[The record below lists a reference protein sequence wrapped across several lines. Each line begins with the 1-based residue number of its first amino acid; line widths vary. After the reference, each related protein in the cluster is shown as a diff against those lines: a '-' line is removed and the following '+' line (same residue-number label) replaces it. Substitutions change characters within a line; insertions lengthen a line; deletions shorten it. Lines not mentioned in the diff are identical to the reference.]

1 METKASHVFVGL
13 FTVALFA
20 ALFGFILWLVGDGGD
35 VSRNRY
41 DILFDGSVTG
51 LGTASEVRY
60 KGLKVGEIVE
70 IDLYEGDRR
79 KVLVGVEVDAK
90 TPIDSTTTA
99 KIDYLGVTGVG
110 YIQLTGGGSETA
122 QPLTM
127 LSINDNPVI
136 PSVPSDIAQLLEGA
150 PEVLAQSV
158 ALLEQFRQIFNP
170 DSIRSITST
179 IQNIERITGSFAG
192 QDAEIASI
200 IQNAATISADMQT
213 AVAALK
219 TMSTEFEDM
228 VGSTSSLIDDDLR
241 GAVQDVRVLTESYTR
256 LGNAL
261 TVTVNA
267 AQPGIVSFSE
277 HGLSDLGLLVTET
290 REAIA
295 ALEKTIQAFET
306 NPARFVLSNGGA
318 REYSPAGR

>member
-13 FTVALFA
+13 FTVTLFA
-20 ALFGFILWLVGDGGD
+20 ALFGFILWLVSDGGD
-35 VSRNRY
+35 ASRTRY

-60 KGLKVGEIVE
+60 KGLKVGEVVE
-70 IDLYEGDRR
+70 ISLYEGDRR
-79 KVLVGVEVDAK
+79 KVLVGVEVDEK
-90 TPIDSTTTA
+90 TPIDTTTIA

-110 YIQLTGGGSETA
+110 FIQLTGGGSDIA
-122 QPLTM
+122 QPLTAQ
-127 LSINDNPVI
+127 SVNDHLVI

-170 DSIRSITST
+170 ESIRSITST

-192 QDAEIASI
+192 QDDQIQNIIKNAASI
-200 IQNAATISADMQT
+200 SDDMQT

-219 TMSTEFEDM
+219 TMSVEMESTI
-228 VGSTSSLIDDDLR
+228 GSANTLIDEDLR
-241 GAVQDVRVLTESYTR
+241 GAVQDVRTLTESYTK

-277 HGLSDLGLLVTET
+277 HGLSDLGLLVAET
-290 REAIA
+290 RGAIA